1 MFKILLAIITHT
13 FTETLRQP
21 IYGVVT
27 AAAIMLLVFS
37 PSLAMYT
44 LDDDNQLLKDMAI
57 STILIAG
64 LMLAIFAATGVIT
77 AEIENKTVLT
87 VVSKTV
93 SRGLF
98 VIGKFIGTAA
108 AVMLAQYLLTL
119 VLLMIVRHG
128 VLQRAVEHHDP
139 VVVTLGCSA
148 LAITCAIAL
157 AGNYFYQWRFGAAA
171 ITIAAI
177 LASVIIVIMLFLDP
191 KWQYNPVEN
200 HMSLD
205 LLAPIL
211 LVMLSTLMVTALAT
225 ALAMRFNMVTTL
237 TICVLAFVLGTS
249 IQYWLG
255 PIAAQP
261 GIKSYFAWAAIALVP
276 SINTFMVTN
285 SIYEGSAIPWTYII
299 QAAIYCLLYA
309 AAVILFAIVIFRHRQ
324 LS

>member
-1 MFKILLAIITHT
+1 MLKILLAIITNT

-21 IYGVVT
+21 VYGVT
-27 AAAIMLLVFS
+27 IAAAILLLIFS
-37 PSLAMYT
+37 PSLAAFT

-64 LMLAIFAATGVIT
+64 LMLAVFAATTVIT

-87 VVSKTV
+87 VISKTV

-108 AVMLAQYLLTL
+108 AVIFAQYLLSL

-128 VLQRAVEHHDP
+128 VLQRAVDQHDP

-177 LASVIIVIMLFLDP
+177 LASVVIVIMLFIDP
-191 KWQYNPVEN
+191 KWQYNPAQN
-200 HMSLD
+200 HMHLE

-211 LVMLSTLMVTALAT
+211 LVMLATVIITALAT

-237 TICVLAFVLGTS
+237 TICVLIFVLGTS

-285 SIYEGSAIPWTYII
+285 AIYKESAIPLTYIAH
-299 QAAIYCLLYA
+299 AAIYCLLYA
-309 AAVILFAIVIFRHRQ
+309 TAVILFAIAMFRHRQ